1 MFSKMIAYGVDTKTK
16 VSNCQYDTGVKVTH
30 TSNLSTV
37 HNANSSYMIEAVH
50 L

>member
-1 MFSKMIAYGVDTKTK
+1 MYSKMIAYGVHNKTK

-37 HNANSSYMIEAVH
+37 QIRHT
-50 L
+50 